1 MTTSTVEETQINKS
15 WGSIGAIVPLTM
27 RSELKERARYNHTT
41 PSTVIRELIKLYL
54 KGDVVI

>member
-1 MTTSTVEETQINKS
+1 MTTSTVEETQINKN

-27 RSELKERARYNHTT
+27 RSELKERARDNQTT

-54 KGDVVI
+54 KGDIVI